1 VWVRARVSGRTRV
14 VASGELSRLVKGT
27 THTRLCD
34 LGMERA
40 RTASKK
46 PHKQAS
52 HAARERR
59 VASSS
64 VSKEVRDQH
73 CRRVSSRVGVGRK
86 GKGVVFELTQAIV

>member
-1 VWVRARVSGRTRV
+1 
-14 VASGELSRLVKGT
+14 
-27 THTRLCD
+27 
-34 LGMERA
+34 
-40 RTASKK
+40 
-46 PHKQAS
+46 
-52 HAARERR
+52 